1 MRDKCR
7 SRPHSSRSNRE
18 LEQTIPGEARDG
30 YVTSEILQCR
40 YTLHRAPDVIMKHE
54 HELRVQQLLDNANG
68 KKVLRRSPVNPVLTT
83 AEKIKKKKREEKTRQ
98 FILIM
103 VFLILLFATAYN
115 EGVTDG
121 FTALFSAG

>member
-1 MRDKCR
+1 M
-7 SRPHSSRSNRE
+7 
-18 LEQTIPGEARDG
+18 T
-30 YVTSEILQCR
+30 
-40 YTLHRAPDVIMKHE
+40 HE

-68 KKVLRRSPVNPVLTT
+68 KKLLLRSPLNPVLTT
-83 AEKIKKKKREEKTRQ
+83 AEKIKKKKSDKKAKQ

-115 EGVTDG
+115 DGVIDS